1 MQLITYYYFSLTAT
15 VNEDYL
21 DVEVNITFTSGQ
33 NASGDNQQC
42 FFIPILNDDI
52 LECNETFDI
61 SLTPIAEDEDVVNIT
76 GQIITVTIE
85 EDPNDCMLIQKNFR
99 IIYYYENR
107 ENDNDR
113 NASGSHLSFYLIFN
127 V

>member
-1 MQLITYYYFSLTAT
+1 MYVKPTNFPPGFEAYWYIFILASYYMYTAT

-61 SLTPIAEDEDVVNIT
+61 LLTPIAEDEDIINIT
-76 GQIITVTIE
+76 NRVFTVIIE
-85 EDPNDCMLIQKNFR
+85 EDPNDCTFIT
-99 IIYYYENR
+99 
-107 ENDNDR
+107 
-113 NASGSHLSFYLIFN
+113 S
-127 V
+127 